1 MLIDS
6 HCHFNL
12 SKVSPQSWIEEAKH
26 NGVHKF
32 LNVSVD
38 IETFPE
44 ILSLAEQYEEV
55 YASVGVHPNANSD
68 DQTSVEDLVKLA
80 QHPKVIAIGET
91 GLDYYRSSGDLS
103 WQFKRFR
110 NHIQAAK
117 ETKKP
122 LIIHCREAKED
133 VIKVLREE
141 NAKEIGGIMHC
152 FVEDWEIAQQIME
165 LGFLISFS
173 GIVTF
178 KTATDLQMVAQ
189 KIPANQYLIETDA
202 PFLAPLPFRG
212 KANQPAYVKQIGEF
226 IAALRNES
234 LNTVAQ
240 NTTQNFLNLFQLTA

>member
-12 SKVSPQSWIEEAKH
+12 SKVSPQDWIEEAKK
-26 NGVHKF
+26 NNVHKF

-44 ILSLAEQYEEV
+44 ILTLAEQHKEM
-55 YASVGVHPNANSD
+55 YASVGVHPNAD
-68 DQTSVEDLVKLA
+68 LHDQTSVEDLIQLS

-133 VIKVLREE
+133 VLKILKEE

-152 FVEDWEIAQQIME
+152 FVENWDIAQQVMD

-178 KTATDLQMVAQ
+178 KTATDLQEVAQ
-189 KIPANQYLIETDA
+189 KVPANQYLIETDA
-202 PFLAPLPFRG
+202 PFLTPLPFRG
-212 KANQPAYVKQIGEF
+212 KPNQPAYVKQIGEF
-226 IAALRNES
+226 IAVLRNES

-240 NTTQNFLNLFQLTA
+240 NTTQNYLNLFQLTA

>member
-1 MLIDS
+1 MIIDS

-12 SKVSPQSWIEEAKH
+12 SKVSPQEWIKEARN
-26 NGVHKF
+26 NGVNKF

-38 IETFPE
+38 LETFPDV
-44 ILSLAEQYEEV
+44 LNVAEQYEEV
-55 YASVGVHPNANSD
+55 YASVGVHPNAD
-68 DQTSVEDLVKLA
+68 LHDQTTVEDLVRLS
-80 QHPKVIAIGET
+80 QHSKVIAIGET
-91 GLDYYRSSGDLS
+91 GLDYYRSSGDLT

-152 FVEDWEIAQQIME
+152 FVENWEIAQQIME

-178 KTATDLQMVAQ
+178 KTATDLQEVAQ
-189 KIPANQYLIETDA
+189 KVPANQYLIETDA
-202 PFLAPLPFRG
+202 PFLTPLPFRG

-234 LNTVAQ
+234 LNTVAH

>member
-12 SKVSPQSWIEEAKH
+12 SKVSPQDWIEEAKK
-26 NGVHKF
+26 NNVHKF

-44 ILSLAEQYEEV
+44 ILTLAEQHKEM
-55 YASVGVHPNANSD
+55 YASVGVHPNAD
-68 DQTSVEDLVKLA
+68 LHDQTSVEDLIQLS

-91 GLDYYRSSGDLS
+91 GLDYYRSSGDLT

-133 VIKVLREE
+133 VLKILKEE

-152 FVEDWEIAQQIME
+152 FVENWDIAQQVMD

-173 GIVTF
+173 GVVTF
-178 KTATDLQMVAQ
+178 KTATDLQEVAQ
-189 KIPANQYLIETDA
+189 KVPANQYLIETDA
-202 PFLAPLPFRG
+202 PFLTPLPFRG
-212 KANQPAYVKQIGEF
+212 KPNQPAYVKQIGEF
-226 IAALRNES
+226 IAVLRNES

-240 NTTQNFLNLFQLTA
+240 NTTRNFLNLFQLTA

>member
-12 SKVSPQSWIEEAKH
+12 SKVSPQSWIEEAKR
-26 NGVHKF
+26 NNVHKF

-44 ILSLAEQYEEV
+44 ILTLAEQHKEM
-55 YASVGVHPNANSD
+55 YASVGVHPNAD
-68 DQTSVEDLVKLA
+68 LHDQTSVEDLIQLS

-133 VIKVLREE
+133 VLKILKEE

-152 FVEDWEIAQQIME
+152 FVENWDIAQQVMD

-178 KTATDLQMVAQ
+178 KTATDLQEVAQ
-189 KIPANQYLIETDA
+189 KVPANQYLIETDA
-202 PFLAPLPFRG
+202 PFLTPLPFRG
-212 KANQPAYVKQIGEF
+212 KPNQPAYVKQIGEF
-226 IAALRNES
+226 IAVLRNES

>member
-12 SKVSPQSWIEEAKH
+12 SKVSSQAWIEEAKQ
-26 NGVHKF
+26 NGIQKF

-38 IETFPE
+38 VETFPE
-44 ILSLAEQYEEV
+44 ILSLAEQCEEV
-55 YASVGVHPNANSD
+55 YASVGVHPNTDLND
-68 DQTSVEDLVKLA
+68 KTSVEDLIKLS

-122 LIIHCREAKED
+122 LIIHCREAKAD
-133 VIKVLREE
+133 VLKVLKEE

-152 FVEDWEIAQQIME
+152 FVEDWDTAQEIMD

-178 KTATDLQMVAQ
+178 KTATDLQEVAQ
-189 KIPANQYLIETDA
+189 KVPANQYLIETDA

-212 KANQPAYVKQIGEF
+212 KANQPAYVKHIGEF

-234 LNTVAQ
+234 LDSVAQ
-240 NTTQNFLNLFQLTA
+240 HTTQNFLKLFQLVA

>member
-12 SKVSPQSWIEEAKH
+12 SKNSPQEWIEEAKR
-26 NGVHKF
+26 NNINKF

-38 IETFPE
+38 LETFPE
-44 ILSLAEQYEEV
+44 VLSVAEQYEEV
-55 YASVGVHPNANSD
+55 YASVGVHPNVNSD

-80 QHPKVIAIGET
+80 QHSKVIAIGET

-133 VIKVLREE
+133 VIKILREE
-141 NAKEIGGIMHC
+141 NAQEIGGIMHC
-152 FVEDWEIAQQIME
+152 FVENWDVAQQVME

-178 KTATDLQMVAQ
+178 KTATDLQEVAQ
-189 KIPANQYLIETDA
+189 KISTNQYVIETDA

-212 KANQPAYVKQIGEF
+212 KANQPAYVRYIGEF
-226 IAALRNES
+226 IARLRNES

-240 NTTQNFLNLFQLTA
+240 TTTQNFLNLFQLTA

>member
-12 SKVSPQSWIEEAKH
+12 SKVSPQSWIEEAKK
-26 NGVHKF
+26 NNVHKF

-44 ILSLAEQYEEV
+44 ILTLAEQHKEM
-55 YASVGVHPNANSD
+55 YASVGVHPNAD
-68 DQTSVEDLVKLA
+68 LHDQTSVEDLIQLS

-91 GLDYYRSSGDLS
+91 GLDYYRSSGDLT

-133 VIKVLREE
+133 VLKILKEE

-152 FVEDWEIAQQIME
+152 FVENWDIAQQVMD

-178 KTATDLQMVAQ
+178 KTATDLQEVAQ
-189 KIPANQYLIETDA
+189 KVPANQYLIETDA
-202 PFLAPLPFRG
+202 PFLTPLPFRG
-212 KANQPAYVKQIGEF
+212 KPNQPAYVKQIGEF
-226 IAALRNES
+226 IAVLRNES

>member
-12 SKVSPQSWIEEAKH
+12 SKDSPQDWIEEAKR
-26 NGVHKF
+26 NNINKF

-38 IETFPE
+38 LETFPE
-44 ILSLAEQYEEV
+44 VLSVAEQYEEV
-55 YASVGVHPNANSD
+55 YASVGVHPNVNSD

-133 VIKVLREE
+133 VIKILREE
-141 NAKEIGGIMHC
+141 NAQEIGGIMHC
-152 FVEDWEIAQQIME
+152 FVENWDVAQQVME

-178 KTATDLQMVAQ
+178 KTATDLQEVAQ
-189 KIPANQYLIETDA
+189 KISINQYVIETDA
-202 PFLAPLPFRG
+202 PFLAPLPFSG
-212 KANQPAYVKQIGEF
+212 KANQPAYVRYIGEF
-226 IAALRNES
+226 IARLRNES

-240 NTTQNFLNLFQLTA
+240 TTTQNFLNLFQLTA

>member
-12 SKVSPQSWIEEAKH
+12 SKVSPQDWIEEAKK
-26 NGVHKF
+26 NNVHKF

-44 ILSLAEQYEEV
+44 ILTLAEQYEEV

-68 DQTSVEDLVKLA
+68 DQTSVEDLIQLS

-133 VIKVLREE
+133 VLKILKEE

-152 FVEDWEIAQQIME
+152 FVENWDIAQQVMD

-178 KTATDLQMVAQ
+178 KTATDLQEVAQ
-189 KIPANQYLIETDA
+189 KVPANQYLIETDA
-202 PFLAPLPFRG
+202 PFLTPLPFRG
-212 KANQPAYVKQIGEF
+212 KPNQPAYVKQIGEF
-226 IAALRNES
+226 IAVLRNES

>member
-12 SKVSPQSWIEEAKH
+12 SKVSPQSWIEEAKR
-26 NGVHKF
+26 NNVHKF

-44 ILSLAEQYEEV
+44 ILTLAEQHKEM
-55 YASVGVHPNANSD
+55 YASVGVHPNAD
-68 DQTSVEDLVKLA
+68 LHDQTSVEDLIQLS

-91 GLDYYRSSGDLS
+91 GLDYYRSSGDLT

-133 VIKVLREE
+133 VLKILKEE

-152 FVEDWEIAQQIME
+152 FVENWDIAQQVMD

-178 KTATDLQMVAQ
+178 KTATDLQEVAQ
-189 KIPANQYLIETDA
+189 KVPANQYLIETDA
-202 PFLAPLPFRG
+202 PFLTPLPFRG
-212 KANQPAYVKQIGEF
+212 KPNQPAYVKQIGEF
-226 IAALRNES
+226 IAVLRNES

>member
-1 MLIDS
+1 MFIDS

-12 SKVSPQSWIEEAKH
+12 SKVSPQDWIEEAKK
-26 NGVHKF
+26 NGVNKF

-44 ILSLAEQYEEV
+44 ILNLAEQYEEV
-55 YASVGVHPNANSD
+55 YASVGVHPNTDLND
-68 DQTSVEDLVKLA
+68 KTSVEDLIKLS

-91 GLDYYRSSGDLS
+91 GLDYYRSSGDLA

-152 FVEDWEIAQQIME
+152 FVENWDIAQQIME

-178 KTATDLQMVAQ
+178 KTATDLQEVAQ

-212 KANQPAYVKQIGEF
+212 KANQPAYIKQIGEF
-226 IAALRNES
+226 IAILRNES
-234 LNTVAQ
+234 LNSVAH

>member
-12 SKVSPQSWIEEAKH
+12 SKVSPQSWIEEAKK
-26 NGVHKF
+26 NNVHKF

-44 ILSLAEQYEEV
+44 ILNLAEQYEEV
-55 YASVGVHPNANSD
+55 YASVGVHPNVDLHN
-68 DQTSVEDLVKLA
+68 QTSVEDLIQLS

-133 VIKVLREE
+133 VLKILKEE

-152 FVEDWEIAQQIME
+152 FVENWDIAQQVMD

-178 KTATDLQMVAQ
+178 KTATDLQEVAQ
-189 KIPANQYLIETDA
+189 KVPANQYLIETDA
-202 PFLAPLPFRG
+202 PFLTPLPFRG
-212 KANQPAYVKQIGEF
+212 KPNQPAYVKQIGEF
-226 IAALRNES
+226 IAVLRNES

>member
-12 SKVSPQSWIEEAKH
+12 SKVSPQSWIEEAKK
-26 NGVHKF
+26 NNVHKF

-44 ILSLAEQYEEV
+44 ILNLAEQHKEM
-55 YASVGVHPNANSD
+55 YASVGVHPNVD
-68 DQTSVEDLVKLA
+68 LHDQTSVEDLIQLS

-133 VIKVLREE
+133 VLKILKEE

-152 FVEDWEIAQQIME
+152 FVENWDIAQQVMD

-178 KTATDLQMVAQ
+178 KTATDLQEVAQ
-189 KIPANQYLIETDA
+189 KVPANQYLIETDA
-202 PFLAPLPFRG
+202 PFLTPLPFRG
-212 KANQPAYVKQIGEF
+212 KPNQPAYVKQIGEF
-226 IAALRNES
+226 IAVLRNES

>member
-12 SKVSPQSWIEEAKH
+12 SKVPSQVWIEEAKQ
-26 NGVHKF
+26 NGIMKF

-38 IETFPE
+38 LETFPE
-44 ILSLAEQYEEV
+44 ILNLAEQCEEV
-55 YASVGVHPNANSD
+55 YASVGVHPNTDLND
-68 DQTSVEDLVKLA
+68 KTSVEDLIKLS

-117 ETKKP
+117 EIKKP
-122 LIIHCREAKED
+122 LIIHCREAKAD
-133 VIKVLREE
+133 VLKVLKEE

-152 FVEDWEIAQQIME
+152 FVEDWDTAQEIMD

-178 KTATDLQMVAQ
+178 KTATDLQEVAQ
-189 KIPANQYLIETDA
+189 KIPANQ
-202 PFLAPLPFRG
+202 
-212 KANQPAYVKQIGEF
+212 
-226 IAALRNES
+226 
-234 LNTVAQ
+234 
-240 NTTQNFLNLFQLTA
+240 

>member
-12 SKVSPQSWIEEAKH
+12 SKVSPQDWIEEAKK
-26 NGVHKF
+26 NNVHKF

-44 ILSLAEQYEEV
+44 ILTLAEQHKEM
-55 YASVGVHPNANSD
+55 YASVGVHPNAD
-68 DQTSVEDLVKLA
+68 LHDQTSVEDLIQLS

-133 VIKVLREE
+133 VLKILKEE

-152 FVEDWEIAQQIME
+152 FVENWDIAQQVMD

-178 KTATDLQMVAQ
+178 KTATDLQEVAQ
-189 KIPANQYLIETDA
+189 KVPANQYLIETDA
-202 PFLAPLPFRG
+202 PFLTPLPFRG
-212 KANQPAYVKQIGEF
+212 KPNQPAYVKQIGEF
-226 IAALRNES
+226 IAVLRNES

>member
-26 NGVHKF
+26 NGVNKF

-38 IETFPE
+38 VETFPE
-44 ILSLAEQYEEV
+44 ILSLAEEHVEV
-55 YASVGVHPNANSD
+55 YASVGVHPNTHSNN
-68 DQTSVEDLVKLA
+68 QTSVEDLVKLA

-91 GLDYYRSSGDLS
+91 GLDYYRSNGDLS

-117 ETKKP
+117 EIKKP

-133 VIKVLREE
+133 VIKILRKE

-152 FVEDWEIAQQIME
+152 FVEDGDTAQEMVD

-178 KTATDLQMVAQ
+178 KTATDLQEVAQ
-189 KIPANQYLIETDA
+189 KIPANRYLIETDA
-202 PFLAPLPFRG
+202 PFLAPLPLRG
-212 KANQPAYVKQIGEF
+212 KPNQPAYVRYIGEF
-226 IAALRNES
+226 IATLRNES
-234 LNTVAQ
+234 LNTVAHQ
-240 NTTQNFLNLFQLTA
+240 TTQNFLNLFHLTV

>member
-12 SKVSPQSWIEEAKH
+12 SKVSPQIWIEEAKK
-26 NGVHKF
+26 NNVHKF

-44 ILSLAEQYEEV
+44 ILNLAEQHKEM
-55 YASVGVHPNANSD
+55 YASVGVHPNAD
-68 DQTSVEDLVKLA
+68 LHDQTSVEDLIQLS

-133 VIKVLREE
+133 VLKILKEE

-152 FVEDWEIAQQIME
+152 FVENWDIAQQVMD

-178 KTATDLQMVAQ
+178 KTATDLQEVAQ
-189 KIPANQYLIETDA
+189 KVPANQYLIETDA
-202 PFLAPLPFRG
+202 PFLTPLPFRG
-212 KANQPAYVKQIGEF
+212 KPNQPAYVKQIGEF
-226 IAALRNES
+226 IAVLRNES

>member
-12 SKVSPQSWIEEAKH
+12 SKVSSQAWIEEAKQ
-26 NGVHKF
+26 NGIQKF

-38 IETFPE
+38 VETFPE
-44 ILSLAEQYEEV
+44 ILSLAEKCEEV
-55 YASVGVHPNANSD
+55 YASVGVHPNTDLND
-68 DQTSVEDLVKLA
+68 KTSVEDLIKLS

-122 LIIHCREAKED
+122 LIIHCREAKAD
-133 VIKVLREE
+133 VLKVLKEE

-152 FVEDWEIAQQIME
+152 FVEDWDTAQEIMD

-178 KTATDLQMVAQ
+178 KTATDLQEVAQ
-189 KIPANQYLIETDA
+189 KVPANQYLIETDA

-212 KANQPAYVKQIGEF
+212 KANQPAYVKHIGEF

-234 LNTVAQ
+234 LDSVAQ
-240 NTTQNFLNLFQLTA
+240 HTTQNFLKLFQLVA

>member
-12 SKVSPQSWIEEAKH
+12 SKISPQSWIEEAKH
-26 NGVHKF
+26 SGVRKF

-38 IETFPE
+38 IETFPD

-55 YASVGVHPNANSD
+55 YASVGIHPNAD
-68 DQTSVEDLVKLA
+68 LHDQTTVDDLVKLS

-91 GLDYYRSSGDLS
+91 GLDYYRSSGDLA

-152 FVEDWEIAQQIME
+152 FVENWEIAQQIMA

-178 KTATDLQMVAQ
+178 KTATDLQEVAQ
-189 KIPANQYLIETDA
+189 KVPANQYLIETDA

-212 KANQPAYVKQIGEF
+212 KANQPAYVKHIGEF

-234 LNTVAQ
+234 LNTVAH

>member
-12 SKVSPQSWIEEAKH
+12 SKTSAQKWIEEAKN
-26 NGVHKF
+26 NGVNKF

-38 IETFPE
+38 LETFPDV
-44 ILSLAEQYEEV
+44 LSVAEHHEEA
-55 YASVGVHPNANSD
+55 YASVGVHPNA
-68 DQTSVEDLVKLA
+68 DLHDKTTVDELIKLS

-91 GLDYYRSSGDLS
+91 GLDYYRSRGDLT

-110 NHIQAAK
+110 THIQAAK

-133 VIKVLREE
+133 VIKILREE

-152 FVEDWEIAQQIME
+152 FVENWDVAQEIME

-178 KTATDLQMVAQ
+178 KTATDLQTVAQ
-189 KIPANQYLIETDA
+189 QVPAHQYLIETDA
-202 PFLAPLPFRG
+202 PFLTPLPFRG
-212 KANQPAYVKQIGEF
+212 KANQPAYIKQIGEF
-226 IAALRNES
+226 IASLRNES

-240 NTTQNFLNLFQLTA
+240 TTTQNFLNLFQLTA

>member
-12 SKVSPQSWIEEAKH
+12 SKVSPQEWIKEAQQH
-26 NGVHKF
+26 DIQKF

-38 IETFPE
+38 LETFPD
-44 ILSLAEQYEEV
+44 ILNLAEQYEEV

-68 DQTSVEDLVKLA
+68 DQTTVEDLIKLS

-91 GLDYYRSSGDLS
+91 GLDYYRSSGDLE

-117 ETKKP
+117 EAKKP
-122 LIIHCREAKED
+122 LIIHCREAKAD
-133 VIKVLREE
+133 VLKVLKEE
-141 NAKEIGGIMHC
+141 NAKEVGGIMHC
-152 FVEDWEIAQQIME
+152 FVEDWETAQQVMD

-178 KTATDLQMVAQ
+178 KTATDLQLVAQ
-189 KIPANQYLIETDA
+189 KVPQNQYLIETDA

-212 KANQPAYVKQIGEF
+212 KANQPAYIKHIGEF

-240 NTTQNFLNLFQLTA
+240 NTTQNFLNLFQLAA